1 VEKRILFSRRRFL
14 PYLIIIQFV
23 TIPTTQINM
32 AANQS
37 PYGNVTSQVHSALDE
52 LNADDSHYIPSH
64 PSGGGRE
71 AEELFLLPD
80 CVHIFFVTGS
90 GKVSTFSEP
99 STLRIFK
106 FKDDTTSQDS
116 TDAKVFIQVGGW
128 THPLIPGKSPVL
140 EAGNGAFMFPDV
152 YEEENTGVEPSAV
165 GIVIADDTPFN
176 IEGEAQAALEKILG
190 ELTDGSL
197 KKEEPLSKDQRLGT
211 VAKTL
216 VKGAEW
222 VSYGLE
228 KGAEKATTLIEYAG
242 EKQRAKTEPTAED
255 TKVSPAYKATAKGAM
270 YATLATVKVSGFVAK
285 RVGSLSKGVSNYLAK
300 QLEQPVVNATGG
312 GGEKKMKTSSS
323 MRQIANVAYGG
334 LLAYG
339 TVYDGLEKS
348 AKVLG
353 SSLQKESVQVVEH
366 QYGKEAAAVATD
378 SMSAAGNAAMT
389 YLNVQS
395 LGAKGLAKKTAKNT
409 GKTLAK
415 NVIQAHVGKED
426 GPSSEEKK

>member
-1 VEKRILFSRRRFL
+1 
-14 PYLIIIQFV
+14 
-23 TIPTTQINM
+23 M

-37 PYGNVTSQVHSALDE
+37 PYGNVASQVHSALDE

-116 TDAKVFIQVGGW
+116 TDANVFIQVGGW